1 MTVKPTQGN
10 ISELF
15 ELIKII
21 FFIFN
26 YKPNPTPTPTPI
38 EEQAVNVKV
47 IIAIRRAFIFIVFY

>member
-26 YKPNPTPTPTPI
+26 YKPNPTPI

>member
-26 YKPNPTPTPTPI
+26 YKPNPTPTPI